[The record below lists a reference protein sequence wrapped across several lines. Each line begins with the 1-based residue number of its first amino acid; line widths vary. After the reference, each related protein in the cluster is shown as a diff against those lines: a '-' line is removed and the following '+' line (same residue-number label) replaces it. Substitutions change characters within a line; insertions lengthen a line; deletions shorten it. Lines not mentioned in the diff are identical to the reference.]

1 MCQWLV
7 RTRKSIDLLILYRV
21 VILILI
27 LIISIKIM
35 RGECLIMNI
44 IKTRFTTKYKII
56 SYYREAL
63 IIKSSGDCCVI
74 QFAFCRSE
82 IWLDIPATH
91 CTLTRNALNDRAC
104 QPFLVLFYCLSLVA
118 LAEEEKVGNRRIEE
132 TKKKKKKKEKLKED
146 SLIGIR

>member
-1 MCQWLV
+1 MDAL

-56 SYYREAL
+56 SYYREDL

-82 IWLDIPATH
+82 ILLDIPATH
-91 CTLTRNALNDRAC
+91 CTLTRNALNDRTVSSAI
-104 QPFLVLFYCLSLVA
+104 LLSF
-118 LAEEEKVGNRRIEE
+118 VGSVGGRRKSGKQ
-132 TKKKKKKKEKLKED
+132 TDRRNKKKKKKC
-146 SLIGIR
+146 

>member
-1 MCQWLV
+1 MDAL

-35 RGECLIMNI
+35 RGECLIVNI

-56 SYYREAL
+56 SYYREDL

-82 IWLDIPATH
+82 ILLDIPATH
-91 CTLTRNALNDRAC
+91 CTLTRNALNDRTVSSAI
-104 QPFLVLFYCLSLVA
+104 LLSF
-118 LAEEEKVGNRRIEE
+118 VGSVGGRRKSGKQ
-132 TKKKKKKKEKLKED
+132 TDRRNKKKR
-146 SLIGIR
+146 S